1 MVLNCHGAM
10 VLEFKVFRVQ
20 GLKDS
25 LVSGFQDLNYL
36 GFIGTRYL
44 GFLGSRV
51 SARFKGFGFQIQGS

>member
-1 MVLNCHGAM
+1 M

-51 SARFKGFGFQIQGS
+51 SAGFKGFGFQIQGS